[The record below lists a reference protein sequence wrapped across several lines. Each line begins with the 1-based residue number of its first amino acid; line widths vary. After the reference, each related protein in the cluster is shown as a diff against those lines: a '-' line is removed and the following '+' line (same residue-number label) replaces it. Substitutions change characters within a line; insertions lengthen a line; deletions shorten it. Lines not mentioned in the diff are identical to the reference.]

1 MTLGR
6 NNEGGD
12 ALMILSIDQ
21 QASLDVINILRETGG
36 FNRIIS
42 TKLTIYF

>member
-6 NNEGGD
+6 NNEGD
-12 ALMILSIDQ
+12 ALMIDQ

-42 TKLTIYF
+42 TKLTI

>member
-1 MTLGR
+1 MGR

-42 TKLTIYF
+42 TKLTI